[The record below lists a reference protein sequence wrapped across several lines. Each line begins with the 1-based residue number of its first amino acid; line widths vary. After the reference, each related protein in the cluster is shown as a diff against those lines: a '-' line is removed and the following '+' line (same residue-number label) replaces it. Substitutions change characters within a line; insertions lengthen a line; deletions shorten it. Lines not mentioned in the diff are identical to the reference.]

1 MNLPLPQFA
10 AILLSALLAWGCK
23 SGSATGDDHAAVPLP
38 PAYPR
43 IETYAPR
50 YQPAGQSG
58 FEANAMAEATVEQK
72 DNGVEWITLAYKRF
86 GATLHV
92 SYHPGLTPGKAEEM
106 WLNRIDRMQ
115 LNSGGRQSEILT
127 ADTPQGW
134 NLSIFITPQGSPTPV
149 QFVATGLRGGKPAI
163 LTGGVNLGVTPASA
177 DSISPVIEMFT
188 RDIIHAVN
196 AMPHD

>member
-1 MNLPLPQFA
+1 MTLSLKPIA
-10 AILLSALLAWGCK
+10 AILLSGLIAWGCTG
-23 SGSATGDDHAAVPLP
+23 GSTDNADHAAIPLP

-43 IETYAPR
+43 IEPYEAEYLPT
-50 YQPAGQSG
+50 GQSG
-58 FEANAMAEATVEQK
+58 FEANILAETTIEEK
-72 DNGVEWITLAYKRF
+72 DNGVEWITLAYNRF

-92 SYHPGLTPGKAEEM
+92 SYHPDLSREKAEEM

-127 ADTPQGW
+127 ADTPAGW
-134 NLSIFITPQGSPTPV
+134 NLSILITPQGSPTPV
-149 QFVATGLRGGKPAI
+149 QFVATGMRGGKPAI

-177 DSISPVIEMFT
+177 DSISPVIAMFT